1 MKYGCLQ
8 VLDNGAEYLKILDS
22 QIASIEAEKIKF
34 VQIVKE
40 GKVACK
46 NQYGWNGEK
55 TIVTLAYV
63 YKPVSFESYKDCVNI
78 CDFEKAVLRLAE
90 KKKTKHYKCQCK
102 KCEKIRYYSEETL
115 LTQPKVCYRPMY
127 CASPYRYSS
136 SAQNAT
142 YRKRQKYK
150 NNESVDL
157 VQTKDAVIPSEKYCD
172 SWNKKKKKELV
183 KQAEKDAEILAAIPR
198 KLAKNYNK
206 NYVGLIY
213 ESYKILEC
221 INEGIEDAPI
231 PYYNE
236 RHQKKYKDIVVYKE
250 YRCKCYLCGKEKIVR
265 GNQFGIYPPTD
276 YGYRAYNGYWSEI
289 HCDCHQIS
297 SFQWIVNDILFK
309 HNIKYQVEVSVE
321 GVYGVDNETPLR
333 FDFGIYGEN
342 GIVAFI
348 ECQGEQHYKPVE
360 KFGGERA
367 FVIQQRNDE
376 EKRKYARE

>member
-102 KCEKIRYYSEETL
+102 KCE
-115 LTQPKVCYRPMY
+115 
-127 CASPYRYSS
+127 
-136 SAQNAT
+136 
-142 YRKRQKYK
+142 

-265 GNQFGIYPPTD
+265 CNQFGIYPPTD

-376 EKRKYARE
+376 EKRKYAREKNIKLIEISYKEKKYETVEFILMSQHII